1 MSDEETAEAPKIK
14 VTDTGPYM
22 VSGQASLI
30 RRSAVMSEQDEPV
43 TWKTGESIDT
53 KARYALCRCG
63 QSSNKPFCD
72 GTHNKVEWDSDDHAP
87 DGTYADRR
95 VSLGGEGIEVFD
107 DRTTCAHIGFCGNK
121 VTNIWNLAEQTG
133 DSRIRAEAIA
143 MVERC
148 PSGALSYV
156 IDDEQIEPH
165 LPTEIALI
173 TDGPIWVTGGI
184 EVERAGGDTLDTRNR
199 VTLCRCGQS
208 KSKPLCDGSHWDAG
222 FKG

>member
-1 MSDEETAEAPKIK
+1 MTDEETAEQTKIK
-14 VTDTGPYM
+14 VADNGPYM
-22 VSGQASLI
+22 VSGSASLI
-30 RRSAVMSEQDEPV
+30 RRSAVMSEKDEPV

-53 KARYALCRCG
+53 KARFALCRCG
-63 QSSNKPFCD
+63 QSPTNRSATGPTTRSN
-72 GTHNKVEWDSDDHAP
+72 GTAPTKHPRAPTPNVAKASVVTGVE
-87 DGTYADRR
+87 
-95 VSLGGEGIEVFD
+95 IFD
-107 DRTTCAHIGFCGNK
+107 DRKTCAHIGFCGNK

-184 EVERAGGDTLDTRNR
+184 EVERAGGEALDTRNR